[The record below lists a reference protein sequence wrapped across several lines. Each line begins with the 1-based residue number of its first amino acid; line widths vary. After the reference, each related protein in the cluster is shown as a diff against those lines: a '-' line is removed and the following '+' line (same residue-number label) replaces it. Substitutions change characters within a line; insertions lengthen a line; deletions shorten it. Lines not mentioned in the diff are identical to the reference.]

1 MILGELADIS
11 EPCLRLCKMEM
22 TLLKADRNVHK
33 ILAPCWHI
41 VRGTHWFCFF
51 LAVTLNHY
59 CHHPC
64 HHGCHFLPLPNRS
77 SPLQILLKPGS
88 RLALRLYILSLRSS
102 NVHLISVQAHSCLKT
117 FVRALPKAWG
127 SLSPDFCRTR
137 LFHYT
142 GPSIQI
148 AFSSDY
154 SIPVYNAPFLSL
166 CLPPP
171 ISQEFS
177 P

>member
-1 MILGELADIS
+1 MLAHCQGYTLILFLSGS
-11 EPCLRLCKMEM
+11 YPQS
-22 TLLKADRNVHK
+22 LLPPSMSPW
-33 ILAPCWHI
+33 LS
-41 VRGTHWFCFF
+41 
-51 LAVTLNHY
+51 
-59 CHHPC
+59 
-64 HHGCHFLPLPNRS
+64 LPS
-77 SPLQILLKPGS
+77 SPKPFFASPNPSKTWFPTGS
-88 RLALRLYILSLRSS
+88 QTLHPATPPTSLHSS

>member
-1 MILGELADIS
+1 MLAHYQGYTLIL
-11 EPCLRLCKMEM
+11 
-22 TLLKADRNVHK
+22 
-33 ILAPCWHI
+33 
-41 VRGTHWFCFF
+41 F
-51 LAVTLNHY
+51 LSGSYPQSLS
-59 CHHPC
+59 PPSMSPWLS
-64 HHGCHFLPLPNRS
+64 LPS
-77 SPLQILLKPGS
+77 SPKPFFASPNPSKTWFPTGS
-88 RLALRLYILSLRSS
+88 QTLHPATPPTSLHSS
-102 NVHLISVQAHSCLKT
+102 NVHLISVQAHSFLKT

-171 ISQEFS
+171 ISQEVS